1 MVEYLRTS
9 QIGNKRDFRPDA
21 FDNSE
26 PDAFIKH
33 VYYDFDVIKR
43 YIVLKNNRFEF
54 DLDSIRARLD
64 ELECYF
70 YTRMRFHTTD
80 QNGEYSKI
88 SVNHLKNENYPHCQM
103 KIEYGNKISNTWKCP
118 ASGNLVVYGWLD
130 SSQLLNNK
138 AIQRAYCVIEGLINP
153 SDSGDNWEIISVQ
166 PVIPAKTITYVGFNL
181 LVHEGLVI
189 RARTGFTVG
198 NGSGNFAN
206 EQDGNDTLSNSVPN
220 GFKCMIYSSENYK
233 SETQKTWERE
243 GID

>member
-1 MVEYLRTS
+1 
-9 QIGNKRDFRPDA
+9 
-21 FDNSE
+21 
-26 PDAFIKH
+26 
-33 VYYDFDVIKR
+33 
-43 YIVLKNNRFEF
+43 
-54 DLDSIRARLD
+54 
-64 ELECYF
+64 
-70 YTRMRFHTTD
+70 MRFHTTD

-103 KIEYGNKISNTWKCP
+103 KIEYGNKISNTWQCP

-181 LVHEGLVI
+181 LVREGLVI